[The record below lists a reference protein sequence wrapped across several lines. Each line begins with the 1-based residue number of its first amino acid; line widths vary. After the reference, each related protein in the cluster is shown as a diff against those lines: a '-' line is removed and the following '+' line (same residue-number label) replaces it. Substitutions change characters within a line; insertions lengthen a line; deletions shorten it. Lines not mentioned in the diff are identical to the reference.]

1 MNSNIILIFLITLG
15 AVGAFLSLVAFV
27 LVGDPRAVSFSAEAP
42 LTIIASCIPPM
53 IFFMRKKLFPGVGRA
68 YLTLGFSFLFAVILF
83 VLAIEK
89 YSFVFPNDIWIF
101 SLHPIE
107 PITFTISVLFILQG
121 VAWYVKAE
129 NQTSL

>member
-42 LTIIASCIPPM
+42 LTIIASCMPSM
-53 IFFMRKKLFPGVGRA
+53 IFFMRKKLFPSVGRA
-68 YLTLGFSFLFAVILF
+68 YLIRGFSLLFVVILYIT
-83 VLAIEK
+83 AIDK
-89 YSFVFPNDIWIF
+89 YSFVFPNNTWIF

-107 PITFTISVLFILQG
+107 PITVTVSVLLILQG

-129 NQTSL
+129 QKTSL